1 MRNDIKHIRRSESQI
16 RALLKKKEQNNMTVK
31 KFCETYQ
38 IHKATFYN
46 WRNKYNTKSEM
57 RERFIPVE
65 FSDITSE
72 ARLFAEIELPQRK
85 IVRLFNKVEPL
96 FIKMLL

>member
-1 MRNDIKHIRRSESQI
+1 MANVIKHIRRSESQI
-16 RALLKKKEQNNMTVK
+16 RALLNKKEQNNLTVK

-57 RERFIPVE
+57 RESFIPVE
-65 FSDITSE
+65 FNDIASE
-72 ARLFAEIELPQRK
+72 ARLFAEIELPQKR
-85 IVRLFNKVEPL
+85 IVRLFDKVESS
-96 FIKMLL
+96 FIKALL